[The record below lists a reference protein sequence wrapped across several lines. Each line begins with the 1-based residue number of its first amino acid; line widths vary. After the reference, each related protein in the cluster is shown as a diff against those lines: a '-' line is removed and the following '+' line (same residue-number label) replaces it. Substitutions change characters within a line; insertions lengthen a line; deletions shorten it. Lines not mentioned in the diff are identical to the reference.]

1 MPFLIKIENTTTPQ
15 PTLAYLHTHT
25 KFTQTELYDAAT
37 IDGYC
42 VKIACSYMWKNTRV
56 AKMPITAGVGVGN
69 GKKISQITQN
79 KIIGVDYLLCFICEV
94 SVVTSICK

>member
-15 PTLAYLHTHT
+15 PTLVHT
-25 KFTQTELYDAAT
+25 KLTQTELYGAAT

-69 GKKISQITQN
+69 KKKYHKSH
-79 KIIGVDYLLCFICEV
+79 KI
-94 SVVTSICK
+94 K